1 MRLSKNFLIRLWIYF
16 RQGHGTY
23 LVFLVSFA
31 NFIAIQYRLVVEH
44 VPVLKL
50 LFANLTA
57 FAMTVALV
65 YIPLAIL
72 IGYLDYKRVSVPV
85 QTALTAKAS
94 PWVRDQASALMHV
107 TQALEHLAEGRTQ
120 EALFHLSEAERVL
133 RRWVRG

>member
-85 QTALTAKAS
+85 QTALAAKVS

-133 RRWVRG
+133 RRWARG